1 VRRLHVALAVDD
13 LEASIRDYSER
24 LGAAPVA
31 VVPGAYALWRTAHV
45 NLSVNCDPSS
55 TERLRHLGMEDD
67 AVPMKTVSTDANGL
81 VWESFSAAQQD
92 DEIIRVYGRPER
104 SPEPAES
111 PEG

>member
-1 VRRLHVALAVDD
+1 VALAVDD

-55 TERLRHLGMEDD
+55 TE
-67 AVPMKTVSTDANGL
+67 
-81 VWESFSAAQQD
+81 
-92 DEIIRVYGRPER
+92 
-104 SPEPAES
+104 
-111 PEG
+111 